1 MKPSINPNPNPN
13 ANRKVYNYGKI
24 EGAECTPLYPANK
37 GKRDVNLKNTDIV
50 KDILDL
56 GADMELRD
64 NNNLLPINIG
74 IFYKNIFHLLKLF

>member
-37 GKRDVNLKNTDIV
+37 GKRDVNLKNTDIE
-50 KDILDL
+50 
-56 GADMELRD
+56 GSWADSHS
-64 NNNLLPINIG
+64 
-74 IFYKNIFHLLKLF
+74 NIFMRKQERKDYRKTTTNDDIEGT